1 MYLYCILGAQVSLLN
16 SLHAPQ
22 WAIPHI
28 CLVSTVPYLVLE
40 HRYINTSGELLY
52 HRNHKISP
60 TLSADS
66 ISKEFPLHG
75 HVTLENCQPFFQGQ
89 LEMFQSIGGEEEKKR
104 SILNAVS
111 LPPSP
116 PSSVRGHAHTHALT
130 RMYAHSHQKE
140 GRKVLFRQMSK
151 FPFPHCS
158 SQSGHCLAPPVV
170 MSLVNYI
177 LY

>member
-1 MYLYCILGAQVSLLN
+1 MGLYPSAPLERSLGCRKEGFVSTQRALVNGN
-16 SLHAPQ
+16 SL
-22 WAIPHI
+22 
-28 CLVSTVPYLVLE
+28 
-40 HRYINTSGELLY
+40 
-52 HRNHKISP
+52 
-60 TLSADS
+60 
-66 ISKEFPLHG
+66 FPLNAHSWSFSQ
-75 HVTLENCQPFFQGQ
+75 LIPSSLPQPGIHTPPYP
-89 LEMFQSIGGEEEKKR
+89 LG
-104 SILNAVS
+104 ILNAVS